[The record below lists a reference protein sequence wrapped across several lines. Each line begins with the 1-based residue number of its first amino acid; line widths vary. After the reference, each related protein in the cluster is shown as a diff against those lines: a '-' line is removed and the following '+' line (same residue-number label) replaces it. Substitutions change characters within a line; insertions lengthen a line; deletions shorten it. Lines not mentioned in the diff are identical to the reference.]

1 MVTEDLPKTPHLS
14 PGKGNPE
21 GSIMKKS
28 IVAAILVLAL
38 ASLTVS
44 ADCFDVDTIVEGI
57 NMMKRHTKA
66 SSRAQAGGI
75 VEREAPIHI
84 SNVVPWCDSA
94 NGPSKI
100 VMKTLENG
108 TRVRTW
114 KINGETLDD

>member
-1 MVTEDLPKTPHLS
+1 MNIRKNDTVLVIS
-14 PGKGNPE
+14 GKNAGQRGRVLE
-21 GSIMKKS
+21 VQRKKER
-28 IVAAILVLAL
+28 VL
-38 ASLTVS
+38 
-44 ADCFDVDTIVEGI
+44 VEGI

-66 SSRAQAGGI
+66 SSRNQAGGI

>member
-1 MVTEDLPKTPHLS
+1 MNIRKNDTVLVIS
-14 PGKGNPE
+14 GKNAGQRGRVLE
-21 GSIMKKS
+21 VQRKKER
-28 IVAAILVLAL
+28 VL
-38 ASLTVS
+38 
-44 ADCFDVDTIVEGI
+44 VEGI

-66 SSRAQAGGI
+66 GSRNQAGGI

-84 SNVVPWCDSA
+84 SNVMPWCDAA

>member
-1 MVTEDLPKTPHLS
+1 MNIRKNDTVLVIR
-14 PGKGNPE
+14 GKNAGQRGRVLE
-21 GSIMKKS
+21 VQRKKER
-28 IVAAILVLAL
+28 ILV
-38 ASLTVS
+38 
-44 ADCFDVDTIVEGI
+44 EGL

-66 SSRAQAGGI
+66 SSRNQAGGI